1 MLLLL
6 EVQGKEN
13 RKALYYSHAIST
25 RFISCNLAIAFCL
38 LPIDIRLQWNC
49 HLQFELHKQ

>member
-25 RFISCNLAIAFCL
+25 RFISCDLAIAFCL